1 MWYGSSVS
9 KAIFL
14 ALVLLVLITGAFALR
29 VAWDNTPKAEAQG
42 GAQPPDQPPGQPPGQ
57 PQQGGQLMNAGGPA
71 EGPIPLMPGGGCPAE
86 FPTERDGACYR

>member
-9 KAIFL
+9 KATFQ

-29 VAWDNTPKAEAQG
+29 VAWENTPKAEAQG

-57 PQQGGQLMNAGGPA
+57 PPQGGQLMNAGGPA
-71 EGPIPLMPGGGCPAE
+71 DGPIPLMPGGGCPAE
-86 FPTERDGACYR
+86 FPTERDGTCYR